1 MTETTPVWELSKE
14 NAAPLQRGRNVAV
27 LESTLAETD
36 ETRAVKGRKVD
47 SYEQLVHASEQ
58 DSFAPASDSPAN
70 DPVNH
75 WLSYIKFHQESFPT
89 DTHTQFLLMERCF
102 RALSR
107 FRRYA
112 NDPRFIRLCCLYASK
127 TERPNEIFQYLYQQK
142 IGAEMATF
150 WIAWGFVAEKQGEY
164 TFANDVYSKG
174 IRKQAKPVELL
185 NRRYR
190 QFQRRMTR
198 HWLDAT
204 QTPGD
209 DENSSANRGVL
220 GALSEEDFHR
230 NDRSTTQHPG
240 PTFLAGNEQG
250 AQSGLRTFVDQ
261 SAASRIPQSSNEPVA
276 NSFAVFEDSAAP
288 SNPLD
293 DSLLQGDIPYRQL
306 EREADRKKENTLE
319 AERWNERGGYAPT
332 YNPPRPA
339 SRPRATNPPPFPV
352 FVDEECVAQQ
362 KKEEARRDREQ
373 ESHRRARDDRTFRE
387 REDLCVGDALFKD
400 PLRYVRDPSQ
410 LVLDQQAQSAPPI
423 SSRQEP
429 SGTKGTSKANA
440 GFSTRLLR
448 DSDTGEEQCFEEAR
462 AKAKYFRLVSSAADL
477 NHLVTPEPSYSND
490 SMSMDDDVS
499 MTEESERSHP
509 PLPKRPFS
517 ERRKSLSI
525 HHSRSMELPTPRNS
539 SNASSTVEEAAVLPS
554 DRNEPTINTQLAL
567 RELSMM
573 FSSPALGLNDST
585 SEALDRSGGLG
596 PILNSSGV
604 SEPAEDRS
612 MGAIEEETENHGT
625 AKNPEARTSKI
636 PEFEDKAL
644 RTLRDDPT
652 VKGTGCQSNHS
663 RRTIGPIAQE
673 DVFDGMPIN
682 EISSEAG
689 FTFYSE
695 VRTETPAEVRDSGFS
710 IYNETERKEK
720 SKKTI
725 PSTFS
730 IYNEENVS
738 DENGLIDESGL
749 IQSIQA
755 PTSKRIRQ
763 STSAGE
769 TNQPH
774 QSIFAIFQEEDH
786 IGDEGDTATLSL
798 FDDAMHDLGDGGTTG
813 GDLGS
818 SVSK

>member
-1 MTETTPVWELSKE
+1 MAETTPGWELSKE

-27 LESTLAETD
+27 LERTLAETD
-36 ETRAVKGRKVD
+36 ETRAVKGRQVA
-47 SYEQLVHASEQ
+47 SYERLVLASEQ
-58 DSFAPASDSPAN
+58 DSFTPSSDSPAN

-75 WLSYIKFHQESFPT
+75 WLGYIKFHQESFPT

-107 FRRYA
+107 FRPYA

-204 QTPGD
+204 QTPED

-230 NDRSTTQHPG
+230 NDRSTSQRPG
-240 PTFLAGNEQG
+240 PIFLAASAQES
-250 AQSGLRTFVDQ
+250 QSGARTFVDQ
-261 SAASRIPQSSNEPVA
+261 SEASRMPQSSNEPVA
-276 NSFAVFEDSAAP
+276 NGFAIFEDSAAP

-319 AERWNERGGYAPT
+319 AERWNQRGGYAPT

-339 SRPRATNPPPFPV
+339 SRPRTTVPPPFAV
-352 FVDEECVAQQ
+352 FVDEECIEQQ
-362 KKEEARRDREQ
+362 KKEEARLGREQ

-410 LVLDQQAQSAPPI
+410 LALDQQTQIAPPQVT
-423 SSRQEP
+423 SRKEP
-429 SGTKGTSKANA
+429 SGTKGSSKANA

-448 DSDTGEEQCFEEAR
+448 DSNTGEEQCFEEAR
-462 AKAKYFRLVSSAADL
+462 AKANYFKLVSSATDL
-477 NHLVTPEPSYSND
+477 NHLVTPESSSNDD

-499 MTEESERSHP
+499 MTEESEQSHP
-509 PLPKRPFS
+509 PRPKRPFG

-539 SNASSTVEEAAVLPS
+539 SNASSTVEEAAALPP

-585 SEALDRSGGLG
+585 AAALDRSGGLG

-612 MGAIEEETENHGT
+612 MGAIEEESENHGT
-625 AKNPEARTSKI
+625 VQNPNARTSQI
-636 PEFEDKAL
+636 PGFENKAL

-652 VKGTGCQSNHS
+652 VKSTGCQSTQS
-663 RRTIGPIAQE
+663 DSQRTVGPIAQD
-673 DVFDGMPIN
+673 DVFAGMPIN
-682 EISSEAG
+682 EISNEAG
-689 FTFYSE
+689 FTIYSE
-695 VRTETPAEVRDSGFS
+695 DGTKAKAEPQEAGFS
-710 IYNETERKEK
+710 IYNEAERKEE
-720 SKKTI
+720 SKNTA

-730 IYNEENVS
+730 IFNEDDVNVN
-738 DENGLIDESGL
+738 DGNGLVESMQPPL
-749 IQSIQA
+749 
-755 PTSKRIRQ
+755 SKRIRQ
-763 STSAGE
+763 STSGA
-769 TNQPH
+769 TNQPR
-774 QSIFAIFQEEDH
+774 QSILTIFQEDH
-786 IGDEGDTATLSL
+786 IGDDGDTATLSV
-798 FDDAMHDLGDGGTTG
+798 FDDAMHELGDNGATG
-813 GDLGS
+813 GNFGLP
-818 SVSK
+818 VSK